1 MKHHATYERFGG
13 DGNLV
18 RAYEHW
24 SVLIRPKQA
33 TLGACV
39 IVAHSDAQ
47 AMGDL
52 PDAAFAEFGRVV
64 RDLEAAWAT
73 AFAPDKR
80 NYLCLM
86 MVDKEVHY
94 HALPRF
100 EAPVMFEGS
109 ERLDA
114 GWPGPP
120 DLSASV
126 GDVADAA
133 RTALVSAWPAA
144 GDGSPSQ
151 D

>member
-1 MKHHATYERFGG
+1 MKRHATYERFGG
-13 DGNLV
+13 DQSLI
-18 RAYEHW
+18 RAYDHW
-24 SVLIRPKQA
+24 SVLVRPKQA

-39 IVAHSDAQ
+39 IVAHDDAQ
-47 AMGDL
+47 SLSGL
-52 PDAAFAEFGRVV
+52 PRAAFTEFGQVV
-64 RDLEAAWAT
+64 HDLEAAWDA

-100 EAPVMFEGS
+100 DGPRMFAGS
-109 ERLDA
+109 ERSDP

-120 DLSASV
+120 DLAASV
-126 GDVADAA
+126 GDISGQVKAA
-133 RTALVSAWPAA
+133 LSSAWP
-144 GDGSPSQ
+144 SQ

>member
-18 RAYEHW
+18 RAHEHW
-24 SVLIRPKQA
+24 SVLVRPKQV

-39 IVAHSDAQ
+39 IVAHADAC
-47 AMGDL
+47 AVGAL
-52 PDAAFAEFGRVV
+52 PDAAHAEFGRVV
-64 RDLEAAWAT
+64 RQLEAAWDA
-73 AFAPDKR
+73 AFAPTKR

-86 MVDKEVHY
+86 MVDPHVHH

-109 ERLDA
+109 ERADA

-126 GDVADAA
+126 GDVAASVRA
-133 RTALVSAWPAA
+133 VLSSAWP
-144 GDGSPSQ
+144 SQ
-151 D
+151 G

>member
-13 DGNLV
+13 DQSLV
-18 RAYEHW
+18 RAYAHW
-24 SVLIRPKQA
+24 SVLVRPKQA

-39 IVAHSDAQ
+39 IVAHADVGALG
-47 AMGDL
+47 AL
-52 PDAAFAEFGRVV
+52 PPEAHAEFGRVV
-64 RDLEAAWAT
+64 ADLEAAWDA
-73 AFAPDKR
+73 AFRPDKR

-86 MVDKEVHY
+86 MVDPHVHH

-100 EAPVMFEGS
+100 EEPRTFAGARRS
-109 ERLDA
+109 DA

-126 GDVADAA
+126 GDVAEEVRAA
-133 RTALVSAWPAA
+133 LISAWP
-144 GDGSPSQ
+144 SQ